1 MTIRNEYKQLKKEN
15 DIIFSTLAEC
25 DRDTI
30 TGIVN
35 TINNTRGIN
44 YEVELVRKDLIA
56 MAASAEADGQYL
68 PAVIGDVDAFK
79 RNLLASMPQPKLIDY
94 MLDSLVWLC
103 LFGLAVS
110 LTHLLLGGPWDCY
123 YDAAMLGICIVV
135 MMPSAWLLKRLV
147 PSAWLT
153 ADKGGLFGAAQAA
166 VLVVWVVL
174 FSLLY
179 RWVYPALPNIGVPNV
194 IATALFAV
202 ITLVLRGWRTR
213 RYNQL
218 ADARPWRDVVDTKKQ

>member
-15 DIIFSTLAEC
+15 DLIFSTLAEC

-35 TINNTRGIN
+35 TISNTNGIN
-44 YEVELVRKDLIA
+44 YEIELVRKDLIA

-79 RNLLASMPQPKLIDY
+79 RDLLASMPQPKLIDY

-153 ADKGGLFGAAQAA
+153 ADKGGLYGAAQAA
-166 VLVVWVVL
+166 VLVVWLVL

>member
-1 MTIRNEYKQLKKEN
+1 MIIRNEYKQLKKEN
-15 DIIFSTLAEC
+15 DLIFSTLAEC

-35 TINNTRGIN
+35 TINNTCGIN

-79 RNLLASMPQPKLIDY
+79 RDLLASMPRPKLIDY

-103 LFGLAVS
+103 LFGLAIS

-153 ADKGGLFGAAQAA
+153 ADKGGLYGAAQAA
-166 VLVVWVVL
+166 VLVVWLVL

>member
-1 MTIRNEYKQLKKEN
+1 MKFRNEYKQLKQEN
-15 DIIFSTLAEC
+15 NLIFSTLAEC

-30 TGIVN
+30 TDILN
-35 TINNTRGIN
+35 TISNSRGIN
-44 YEVELVRKDLIA
+44 YDVELVRKDLIA

-68 PAVIGDVDAFK
+68 PAVIGDVEAFK
-79 RNLLASMPQPKLIDY
+79 LDLLASIPHPKLIDY

-153 ADKGGLFGAAQAA
+153 ADKGGLYGAAQAA
-166 VLVVWVVL
+166 VLVVWLVL

>member
-15 DIIFSTLAEC
+15 DLIFSTLAEC

-35 TINNTRGIN
+35 TISNTNGIN
-44 YEVELVRKDLIA
+44 YEIELVRKDLIA

-79 RNLLASMPQPKLIDY
+79 RDLLASMPQPKLIDY

-153 ADKGGLFGAAQAA
+153 ADKGGLYGAAQAA
-166 VLVVWVVL
+166 VLVVWLVL

-218 ADARPWRDVVDTKKQ
+218 ADARPWHDVVDTKKQ

>member
-1 MTIRNEYKQLKKEN
+1 MIIRNEYKQLKKEN
-15 DIIFSTLAEC
+15 DLIFSTLAEC

-35 TINNTRGIN
+35 TINNTCGIN

-153 ADKGGLFGAAQAA
+153 ADKGGLYGAAQAA
-166 VLVVWVVL
+166 VLVVWLVL

>member
-35 TINNTRGIN
+35 TINNTCGIN

-103 LFGLAVS
+103 LFGLAIS

-153 ADKGGLFGAAQAA
+153 ADKGGLYGAAQAA
-166 VLVVWVVL
+166 VLVVWLVL

-202 ITLVLRGWRTR
+202 LTLVLRGWRTR

>member
-15 DIIFSTLAEC
+15 DLIFSTLAEC

-35 TINNTRGIN
+35 TISNTHGIN
-44 YEVELVRKDLIA
+44 YEIELVRKDLIA

-103 LFGLAVS
+103 LFGLAIS

-153 ADKGGLFGAAQAA
+153 ADKGGLYGAAQAA
-166 VLVVWVVL
+166 VLVVWLVL

>member
-35 TINNTRGIN
+35 TINNTCGIN

-79 RNLLASMPQPKLIDY
+79 RDLLASMPRPKLIDY

-103 LFGLAVS
+103 LFGLAIS

-123 YDAAMLGICIVV
+123 YDAAMLGICIIV

-153 ADKGGLFGAAQAA
+153 ADKGGLYGAAQAA
-166 VLVVWVVL
+166 VLVVWLVL

>member
-15 DIIFSTLAEC
+15 DLIFSTLAEC

-35 TINNTRGIN
+35 TISNTRGIN
-44 YEVELVRKDLIA
+44 YEIELVRKDLIA

-79 RNLLASMPQPKLIDY
+79 RDLLASMPRPKLIDY

-103 LFGLAVS
+103 LFGLAIS

-153 ADKGGLFGAAQAA
+153 ADKGGLYGAAQAA
-166 VLVVWVVL
+166 VLVVWFVL
-174 FSLLY
+174 FILLY

>member
-153 ADKGGLFGAAQAA
+153 ADKGGLYGAAQAA
-166 VLVVWVVL
+166 VLVVWLVL

-202 ITLVLRGWRTR
+202 LTLVLRGWRTR

>member
-15 DIIFSTLAEC
+15 DLIFSTLAEC

-35 TINNTRGIN
+35 TISNTCGIN
-44 YEVELVRKDLIA
+44 YEIELVRKDLIA
-56 MAASAEADGQYL
+56 MAASAEAGGQYL

-153 ADKGGLFGAAQAA
+153 ADKGGLYGAAQAA
-166 VLVVWVVL
+166 VLVVWLVL

-218 ADARPWRDVVDTKKQ
+218 ADARPWHDVVDTKKQ

>member
-15 DIIFSTLAEC
+15 DLIFSTLAEC

-35 TINNTRGIN
+35 TISNTNGIN
-44 YEVELVRKDLIA
+44 YEIELVRKDLIA

-153 ADKGGLFGAAQAA
+153 ADKGGLYGAAQAA
-166 VLVVWVVL
+166 VLVVWLVL

-202 ITLVLRGWRTR
+202 ITLVQRGWRTR

>member
-15 DIIFSTLAEC
+15 DLIFSTLAEC

-35 TINNTRGIN
+35 TISNTNGIN
-44 YEVELVRKDLIA
+44 YEIELVRKDLIA

-68 PAVIGDVDAFK
+68 PAVIGDVDAFN

-153 ADKGGLFGAAQAA
+153 ADKGGLYGAAQAA
-166 VLVVWVVL
+166 VLVAGHHGAAT
-174 FSLLY
+174 STSGALLRAVRPEAVFISAGADNRFGHPAAQTLARIRQSGAAVY
-179 RWVYPALPNIGVPNV
+179 RTDLSG
-194 IATALFAV
+194 T
-202 ITLVLRGWRTR
+202 ITIRG
-213 RYNQL
+213 
-218 ADARPWRDVVDTKKQ
+218 

>member
-15 DIIFSTLAEC
+15 DLIFSTLAEC

-35 TINNTRGIN
+35 TISNTCGIN
-44 YEVELVRKDLIA
+44 YEIELVRKDLIA

-79 RNLLASMPQPKLIDY
+79 RDLLASMPRPKLIDY

-153 ADKGGLFGAAQAA
+153 ADKGGLYGAAQAA
-166 VLVVWVVL
+166 VLVVWLVL

>member
-1 MTIRNEYKQLKKEN
+1 MIIRNEYKQLKKEN
-15 DIIFSTLAEC
+15 DLIFSTLAEC

-35 TINNTRGIN
+35 TISNTCGIN
-44 YEVELVRKDLIA
+44 YEIELVRKDLIA

-79 RNLLASMPQPKLIDY
+79 RDLLASMPRPKLIDY

-153 ADKGGLFGAAQAA
+153 ADKGGLYGAAQAA
-166 VLVVWVVL
+166 VLVVWLVL

-218 ADARPWRDVVDTKKQ
+218 ADARPWHDVVDTKKQ

>member
-1 MTIRNEYKQLKKEN
+1 MKFRNEYKQLKQEN
-15 DIIFSTLAEC
+15 NLIFSTLAEC
-25 DRDTI
+25 DQDTI
-30 TGIVN
+30 TGIIN
-35 TINNTRGIN
+35 TISNTRGIN

-79 RNLLASMPQPKLIDY
+79 RDLLASMPQPKLADY

-123 YDAAMLGICIVV
+123 YDAAMLGLCIVV
-135 MMPSAWLLKRLV
+135 MIPSAWLLQRLV
-147 PSAWLT
+147 PSAWL
-153 ADKGGLFGAAQAA
+153 AAGKGGLYSASQAA
-166 VLVVWVVL
+166 LLVVWFAL

-179 RWVYPALPNIGVPNV
+179 RWVYPALPNIGVPNAV
-194 IATALFAV
+194 ATALFAV
-202 ITLVLRGWRTR
+202 LYAVLRAWRTR

-218 ADARPWRDVVDTKKQ
+218 AEARPWRAVTDGNK